1 MKTRST
7 RTVSFLPLLCL
18 SFCAVGPPLA
28 AQTPLGLNLQLDAG
42 QAQLTITGAVD
53 TVCQVQWT
61 DNFSATSR
69 WFHLE
74 HAVLASSPV
83 LVTDSTASVAT
94 NRYYRAVWTPNTNF
108 VWIWPGTFTMGSPS
122 NEAGRSTIEGPQGA
136 VTISQGFWMGKY
148 LVTQGDY
155 LAVVGINPSYFNGDR
170 SGPPWFD
177 QDYGTDLTLPVEQVS
192 WHDAT
197 NYCAALTAQ
206 ERVAGRLPAN
216 SAYRLPTEAEWE
228 YACRAGTTTRFYYG
242 DDPGYTNLNNYA
254 WFVDNSN
261 DATQP
266 VGQLLPN
273 GWGLYDTS
281 GNVWEWCRD
290 WYDLYSGGSLTD
302 PQGPATGTNRVV
314 RGGAYYQGAQY
325 CRSARRFRSTPDFT
339 YSGFGFRVVLAFGQP

>member
-1 MKTRST
+1 MKSHCP
-7 RTVSFLPLLCL
+7 RTVSCLSLLCL
-18 SFCAVGPPLA
+18 SFCVVGSPLA
-28 AQTPLGLNLQLDAG
+28 AQTPLGLSLQMDAG
-42 QAQLTITGAVD
+42 QAQLAITGAVD

-61 DNFSATSR
+61 DTLSATSR

-74 HAVLASSPV
+74 HSLLASSPT
-83 LVTDSTASVAT
+83 LVTDPTASVAT

-108 VWIWPGTFTMGSPS
+108 VWISPGSFTMGSPS
-122 NEAGRSTIEGPQGA
+122 NEVGRSTIEGPQVA

-155 LAVVGINPSYFNGDR
+155 LAVVGNNPSYFNGDR
-170 SGPPWFD
+170 SGPPWYD

-192 WHDAT
+192 WMDAT
-197 NYCAALTAQ
+197 HYCAALTAQ
-206 ERVAGRLPAN
+206 ERAAGRIFTN
-216 SAYRLPTEAEWE
+216 YVYRLPTEAEWE
-228 YACRAGTTTRFYYG
+228 YACRAGTTTRFHYG
-242 DDPGYTNLNNYA
+242 DDPGYTNLNHYA
-254 WFVDNSN
+254 WFADNSN

-273 GWGLYDTS
+273 GWGLYDTA
-281 GNVWEWCRD
+281 GNVWEWCQD
-290 WYDLYSGGSLTD
+290 WYDLYAGGSLTD

-325 CRSARRFRSTPDFT
+325 CRSARRFRSIPDFT